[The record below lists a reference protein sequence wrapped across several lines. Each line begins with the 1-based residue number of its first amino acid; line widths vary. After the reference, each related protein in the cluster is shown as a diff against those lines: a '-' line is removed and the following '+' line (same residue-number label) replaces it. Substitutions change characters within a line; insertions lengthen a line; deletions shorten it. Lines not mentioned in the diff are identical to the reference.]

1 MPARPGQP
9 GAFPCARLA
18 GIAPCH
24 AMGYIGGATTPPPMN
39 LASSLIHLAH
49 VVEAS
54 AAVANAMQAIRDAY
68 SDAQWAVIEDAHP
81 LIAELASACASL
93 EDCLEGNGP

>member
-1 MPARPGQP
+1 MS
-9 GAFPCARLA
+9 LA
-18 GIAPCH
+18 
-24 AMGYIGGATTPPPMN
+24 N
-39 LASSLIHLAH
+39 SLIHLAH

-54 AAVANAMQAIRDAY
+54 ADVANAMQAIRDAY

-81 LIAELASACASL
+81 LIAELVSACASL